1 MKDKIKKML
10 VSLMA
15 VAPLITSCSANP
27 EDWIVQV
34 KDSSKLY
41 IGGYKTVKEKEST
54 GTYDYCLYLKFE
66 NSDVAFSSSS
76 NDLSYDLEI
85 DLNTGYYQSYGQT
98 GDKTGDNGD
107 PVFCDIGSF
116 YENSVS
122 NKGGTDIATFFT
134 DGNYISIFTSVGKL
148 DKDRPYVSKKAR
160 IGTSGQFVCVSTI
173 GSSGEELSYSVAY
186 IYKEKFAFGGN
197 E

>member
-1 MKDKIKKML
+1 MEDKIKKIL
-10 VSLMA
+10 IPLMA
-15 VAPLITSCSANP
+15 VAPLMTSCSANP

-41 IGGYKTVKEKEST
+41 IGGYKTAKEKEST

-66 NSDVAFSSSS
+66 NSDTAFSSSS

-85 DLNTGYYQSYGQT
+85 DLNDGYFLSYGQ
-98 GDKTGDNGD
+98 KGDNGD

-116 YENSVS
+116 YENFVS

-134 DGNYISIFTSVGKL
+134 DGNYISVFSSVGKL
-148 DKDRPYVSKKAR
+148 DNDRPFVSKKAR

-173 GSSGEELSYSVAY
+173 ESSGEELSYSVAY
-186 IYKEKFAFGGN
+186 IYKEKFVFGGN
-197 E
+197 K